1 MNSIVNSRSVCI
13 REKKTNLK
21 RQTTTKLK
29 IIAKNKTEI
38 EWVKY
43 TLGIWDVKGKKKQ
56 QRKRQIK
63 ELKKV
68 ANNATNY

>member
-13 REKKTNLK
+13 REKPHLK

-43 TLGIWDVKGKKKQ
+43 TLGI
-56 QRKRQIK
+56 
-63 ELKKV
+63 
-68 ANNATNY
+68 

>member
-13 REKKTNLK
+13 REKPHLK
-21 RQTTTKLK
+21 RQTTKLK

-43 TLGIWDVKGKKKQ
+43 TLGI
-56 QRKRQIK
+56 
-63 ELKKV
+63 
-68 ANNATNY
+68 